1 MNANMQLKQVTE
13 CADKLLDTIN
23 CEAWDEAMHLSQQW
37 DAKIHNLIRSLSAEQ
52 FIAMKSDIEKV
63 ASLNR
68 SIEKQLIKL
77 RAKVLTEIQEN
88 NTSRNAIQLYHNS
101 V

>member
-1 MNANMQLKQVTE
+1 MQLKQVTE

-23 CEAWDEAMHLSQQW
+23 SEAWDEAMQLSQQW
-37 DAKIHNLIRSLSAEQ
+37 DEKIHNLIRGLSAEQ

-68 SIEKQLIKL
+68 SIEKHLSKL
-77 RAKVLTEIQEN
+77 RAKVLTKIQEN
-88 NTSRNAIQLYHNS
+88 NTSRTAIQLYHSS